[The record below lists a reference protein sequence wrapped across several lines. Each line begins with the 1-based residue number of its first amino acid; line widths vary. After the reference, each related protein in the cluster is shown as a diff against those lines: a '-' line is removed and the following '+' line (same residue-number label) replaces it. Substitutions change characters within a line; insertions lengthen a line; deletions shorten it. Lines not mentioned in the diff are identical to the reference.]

1 MHDPKLRHRLHRVT
15 APTLLLRGASDGL
28 VSAEY
33 LARYAA
39 LFPHARTAEIAE
51 AGHAP
56 QIEQPAAFTRAVLD
70 FLNA

>member
-1 MHDPKLRHRLHRVT
+1 M

-33 LARYAA
+33 LARYAK
-39 LFPHARTAEIAE
+39 LFPQVRTMEIAA

-56 QIEQPAAFTRAVLD
+56 QIEQPEEFVRTVLT